1 MEIIEAIRN
10 RRSVRGFKSDLIPR
24 KSLEQLLETCLW
36 APSAWNTQPWEFAIL
51 GGQVMEELKAR
62 LVEKTIKNEE
72 IDPDVPVPELTDLHL
87 QRQKDLMER
96 MDNHLFAPGTDMV
109 DKKRAEYLLKGTR
122 FHDAPNG
129 IIMYMEKVLC
139 PNAIFDAGIMAQTI
153 SLAAPAYGLGTC
165 IMGRVVYWPDILRD
179 LLGIPENKTI
189 VMGIAV
195 GYPDPEALENSVE
208 RIREPLKT
216 FAHWHGV

>member
-1 MEIIEAIRN
+1 
-10 RRSVRGFKSDLIPR
+10 
-24 KSLEQLLETCLW
+24 
-36 APSAWNTQPWEFAIL
+36 
-51 GGQVMEELKAR
+51 MEELKAR
-62 LVEKTIKNEE
+62 LVEKTIKKEE

-87 QRQKDLMER
+87 QRQQDLMER
-96 MDNHLFAPGTDMV
+96 MDNHLFAPGTDML

-189 VMGIAV
+189 IMGIAV
-195 GYPDPEALENSVE
+195 GYPDPEALENRVE